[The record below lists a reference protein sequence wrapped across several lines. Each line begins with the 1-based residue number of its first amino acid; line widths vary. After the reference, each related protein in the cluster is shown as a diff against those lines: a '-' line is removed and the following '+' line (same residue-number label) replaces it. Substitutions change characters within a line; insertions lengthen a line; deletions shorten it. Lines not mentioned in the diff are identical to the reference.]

1 MRKDVPDGTTLIV
14 SGPASA
20 TTVEG
25 KATVLGMALTVGR
38 KLVVRRGKALPFEA
52 DGSTSL
58 DIVLGAD
65 AHIEEVKGSTIPV
78 SWRSAVADVLAHP
91 TPCTVMVLGDV
102 DTGKTSFSTFLL
114 NTALHHEVQPAL
126 IDVDLGQSDI
136 GPPTSIGFCP
146 ISKPLADLFSEKP
159 AAIFFTGHTSAKGI
173 TQRVELGLET
183 MLTRVAE
190 EKGGMTVIN
199 TDGWI
204 SGEGAHAYK
213 RGLIRTAHADVLVG
227 IQRRDEFEPIL
238 SPMEQA
244 GVMALRISPSPA
256 VTKRGREE
264 RQALREQS
272 YKKYLGNPTARSLQM
287 NWVALEYTPLGQGTR
302 VDRPRVTALQRALR
316 TNIVYS
322 EESEEA
328 VFIVIEKTGS
338 VEDAAVSAAETLL
351 HKDVYVVKEG
361 EENGLLVSVLN
372 AEREFLGLGILSKL
386 DYVNHAMKIDTACED
401 TISIVQFG
409 RVKISETGAELGVA
423 TAFAPKQKD
432 AAPRT

>member
-1 MRKDVPDGTTLIV
+1 
-14 SGPASA
+14 
-20 TTVEG
+20 
-25 KATVLGMALTVGR
+25 
-38 KLVVRRGKALPFEA
+38 
-52 DGSTSL
+52 
-58 DIVLGAD
+58 
-65 AHIEEVKGSTIPV
+65 
-78 SWRSAVADVLAHP
+78 
-91 TPCTVMVLGDV
+91 
-102 DTGKTSFSTFLL
+102 
-114 NTALHHEVQPAL
+114 
-126 IDVDLGQSDI
+126 
-136 GPPTSIGFCP
+136 
-146 ISKPLADLFSEKP
+146 
-159 AAIFFTGHTSAKGI
+159 
-173 TQRVELGLET
+173 
-183 MLTRVAE
+183 
-190 EKGGMTVIN
+190 
-199 TDGWI
+199 
-204 SGEGAHAYK
+204 
-213 RGLIRTAHADVLVG
+213 
-227 IQRRDEFEPIL
+227 
-238 SPMEQA
+238 
-244 GVMALRISPSPA
+244 
-256 VTKRGREE
+256 
-264 RQALREQS
+264 
-272 YKKYLGNPTARSLQM
+272 M